1 MRRAVVRFGLLVV
14 TIGLLVF
21 LILTQQA
28 LQDGLITAFIGGIR
42 NQSAPVLVYSVDGQR
57 TLQGSVIA
65 PPLEQAVRGTAGD
78 RRDRPDRP
86 AHVHGPGQRRPET
99 DAAIVGSS
107 DPTLGT
113 PTTLSAGRRPRA
125 AGEAVGS
132 AVDFSVGDRVTVLAS
147 GKGAAPVTITVVG
160 LARDIQLSVTPTL
173 FTDLATYEASVR
185 AANPDAKAVLPNA
198 IGVRPAPGVDA
209 KQLARSIDAA
219 SPEADALTR
228 QQAADEAPGVAQV
241 RQSFQVIFLL
251 YALVVPL
258 VTGLFF
264 LIVTLQKANALT
276 LLRAVGARSAV
287 LDAGPALPGGGRHRV
302 GPRRRHRPLRPAV
315 AGQGRVAGAPVRH
328 HGRDRLVGAAHG
340 ARSRQRPGVGPPGAA
355 HRPHRSHDRGR
366 RPMRLALRELRR
378 RPGRFAVAAV
388 ILTLIAMLLMFLG
401 GLLDGLLG
409 SSTGAYRAQRAD
421 LIVYATDAAH
431 LAGAQP
437 HHARPA
443 PPDRGRRRGGRHR
456 WDRERPARRAP
467 R

>member
-1 MRRAVVRFGLLVV
+1 MFLALREMRRALVRFGLLVV

-28 LQDGLITAFIGGIR
+28 LQDGLITAFVGGIR

-65 PPLEQAVRGTAGD
+65 PPLEQAVRTTPGVGATARVGQGTFTVRVNG
-78 RRDRPDRP
+78 
-86 AHVHGPGQRRPET
+86 GPEK

-113 PTTLSAGRRPRA
+113 PTTLTAGRRPRA

-132 AVDFSVGDRVTVLAS
+132 AVDYSVGDRVTVLAS
-147 GKGAAPVTITVVG
+147 TKGAAPVTITVVG
-160 LARDIQLSVTPTL
+160 LARDIQLNVTPTL

-185 AANPDAKAVLPNA
+185 AANPDATAVLPNA

-209 KQLARSIDAA
+209 KQLAARIDAA
-219 SPEADALTR
+219 SPEADALLR

-264 LIVTLQKANALT
+264 LIITLQKANALT

-287 LDAGPALPGGGRHRV
+287 LTRALLIQVVVVIGLGLVV
-302 GPRRRHRPLRPAV
+302 GIALYTPLSQAK
-315 AGQGRVAGAPVRH
+315 
-328 HGRDRLVGAAHG
+328 VG
-340 ARSRQRPGVGPPGAA
+340 S
-355 HRPHRSHDRGR
+355 
-366 RPMRLALRELRR
+366 LALR
-378 RPGRFAVAAV
+378 FDTTAV
-388 ILTLIAMLLMFLG
+388 IVWSVLLMVLG
-401 GLLDGLLG
+401 LASALVSVHRVLRIDPIEAT
-409 SSTGAYRAQRAD
+409 TGAGVR
-421 LIVYATDAAH
+421 
-431 LAGAQP
+431 
-437 HHARPA
+437 
-443 PPDRGRRRGGRHR
+443 
-456 WDRERPARRAP
+456 
-467 R
+467 